1 MAVKLMV
8 TPDFGLWYS
17 QILAPSLQQGDLY
30 PPLWEN
36 PVLRGEKGGG
46 VTLFSWSKD
55 LWTDDPILHN
65 T

>member
-46 VTLFSWSKD
+46 VTLFS
-55 LWTDDPILHN
+55 
-65 T
+65 